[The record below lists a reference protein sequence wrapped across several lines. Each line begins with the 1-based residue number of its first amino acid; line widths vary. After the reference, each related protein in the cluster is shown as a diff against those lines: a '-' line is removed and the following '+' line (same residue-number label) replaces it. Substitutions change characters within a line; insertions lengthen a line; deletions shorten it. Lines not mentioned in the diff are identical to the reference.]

1 MRENNAHTRS
11 DSERARPRARLRD
24 AAESVCLCELWLCS
38 VHGRGAAVLSSR
50 LSVQVG
56 LASCRIVLRAL
67 ASRSSLCC
75 TSLSR
80 YGRRTG
86 HGVAPPQRDPP
97 PRARRTR
104 CAGRRAFHI
113 LVLFSKFS
121 LSGISVSRPRGPRAR
136 PGGPR
141 APHARET
148 GETRVHLH
156 VSAIT
161 RDSRDDLVVVRPCAR
176 EGPRACQC
184 ILYTVLTTLAKS
196 ESSN

>member
-121 LSGISVSRPRGPRAR
+121 LGDLRLAPPRPARAPRRPPRPTRARDGRDACSPSRISYHARLARRPRGRAPVRAR
-136 PGGPR
+136 RTSGLPVYSVYR
-141 APHARET
+141 T
-148 GETRVHLH
+148 
-156 VSAIT
+156 
-161 RDSRDDLVVVRPCAR
+161 DN
-176 EGPRACQC
+176 
-184 ILYTVLTTLAKS
+184 
-196 ESSN
+196 SS